1 MPETHVSANV
11 LGSENTCSERLGGVW
26 VSWGELAEGQHPEGC
41 SCGRQRPRRGSG
53 GWRACHPPGLQP
65 LQSLGP
71 KGGPGGDGVGRAGAL
86 RGPQPETPGPLE
98 GKPAETVLKVSE
110 IQPLMRPS
118 PALRCVSAAPGVAG
132 EAGRGASRRLASI
145 GCL

>member
-1 MPETHVSANV
+1 MEGNGHGGAQEAGGLVTH
-11 LGSENTCSERLGGVW
+11 
-26 VSWGELAEGQHPEGC
+26 PGC
-41 SCGRQRPRRGSG
+41 SRF
-53 GWRACHPPGLQP
+53 RAW
-65 LQSLGP
+65 GP
-71 KGGPGGDGVGRAGAL
+71 KAGRAGAGWGRAGAL